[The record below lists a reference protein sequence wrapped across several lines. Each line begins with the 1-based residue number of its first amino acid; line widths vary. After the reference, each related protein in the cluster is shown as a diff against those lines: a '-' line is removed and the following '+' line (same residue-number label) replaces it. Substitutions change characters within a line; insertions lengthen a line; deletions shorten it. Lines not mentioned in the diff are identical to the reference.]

1 MSQSRREP
9 IADAVTS
16 DVATGEVAT
25 GEVATGEDPAA
36 LRELIDRAL
45 DERAERDGYNR
56 KNQITI
62 IAWDGHLDRIW
73 PTLILSTTAAASGM
87 TVNVFFTFW
96 GLFPLVKP
104 DRRRKTGKDWMT
116 KALGVMNPGST
127 QNAKLSR
134 YQFAGMGPWMLGKVA
149 ENYQTPHPTEL
160 LEMARDMGVRLIPCQ
175 MTMDLMGISKDD
187 LIDGLEEPIG
197 AATAL
202 LEMKESAIQLF
213 I

>member
-1 MSQSRREP
+1 MTDQHTDVRTS
-9 IADAVTS
+9 ADES
-16 DVATGEVAT
+16 
-25 GEVATGEDPAA
+25 A
-36 LRELIDRAL
+36 LRELIDHAL
-45 DERAERDGYNR
+45 AEREERDGLNK
-56 KNQITI
+56 KNKITI

-73 PTLILSTTAAASGM
+73 PALILSTTAAASGM
-87 TVNVFFTFW
+87 EVSAFFTFW
-96 GLFPLVKP
+96 GLFPLVRP

-127 QNAKLSR
+127 QKAKLSR
-134 YQFAGMGPWMLGKVA
+134 MNFAGMGPWMLGKVA
-149 ENYQTPHPTEL
+149 ENYKTPHPTEL
-160 LEMARDMGVRLIPCQ
+160 LELARDMGVRLIPCQ
-175 MTMDLMGISKDD
+175 MTMDLMGITKDD

>member
-1 MSQSRREP
+1 MSE
-9 IADAVTS
+9 
-16 DVATGEVAT
+16 ATTNGTDTAN
-25 GEVATGEDPAA
+25 GLDQAA

-45 DERAERDGYNR
+45 DERAADDGYNK
-56 KNQITI
+56 KNKITI

-73 PTLILSTTAAASGM
+73 PTLILSSTAAASGM
-87 TVNVFFTFW
+87 EVSVFFTFW

-116 KALGVMNPGST
+116 KALGAMNPGST
-127 QNAKLSR
+127 QKAKLSR
-134 YQFAGMGPWMLGKVA
+134 YNFAGMGPWMLGKVA
-149 ENYQTPHPTEL
+149 ENYKTPHPTEL
-160 LEMARDMGVRLIPCQ
+160 LELSREMGVRLIPCQ
-175 MTMDLMGISKDD
+175 MTMDLMGVKKED

>member
-1 MSQSRREP
+1 M
-9 IADAVTS
+9 ADQHTDVRTS
-16 DVATGEVAT
+16 ADES
-25 GEVATGEDPAA
+25 A
-36 LRELIDRAL
+36 LRELIDHAL
-45 DERAERDGYNR
+45 AEREERDGLNK
-56 KNQITI
+56 KNKITI
-62 IAWDGHLDRIW
+62 VAWDGHLDRIW
-73 PTLILSTTAAASGM
+73 PTLILSSTAAASGM
-87 TVNVFFTFW
+87 QVSVFFTFW

-104 DRRRKTGKDWMT
+104 ERRRKTGKDWMT

-127 QNAKLSR
+127 QKAKLSR

-149 ENYQTPHPTEL
+149 ENYKTPHPTEL
-160 LEMARDMGVRLIPCQ
+160 LELARDMGVHLIPCQ

-187 LIDGLEEPIG
+187 LIEGLQEPIG

>member
-1 MSQSRREP
+1 MSE
-9 IADAVTS
+9 ATTS
-16 DVATGEVAT
+16 STDTTKGL
-25 GEVATGEDPAA
+25 DQAA

-45 DERAERDGYNR
+45 DERAADDGYNK
-56 KNQITI
+56 KNKITI

-73 PTLILSTTAAASGM
+73 PTLILSSTAAASGM
-87 TVNVFFTFW
+87 EVSVFFTFW

-104 DRRRKTGKDWMT
+104 ERRRKTGKDWMT

-127 QNAKLSR
+127 QKAKLSR
-134 YQFAGMGPWMLGKVA
+134 YNFAGMGPWMLGKVA
-149 ENYQTPHPTEL
+149 ENYKTPHPTEL
-160 LEMARDMGVRLIPCQ
+160 LELSREMGVRLIPCQ
-175 MTMDLMGISKDD
+175 MTMDLMGVKKED

>member
-1 MSQSRREP
+1 MAEP
-9 IADAVTS
+9 IPAAGAPTD
-16 DVATGEVAT
+16 E
-25 GEVATGEDPAA
+25 AA

-45 DERAERDGYNR
+45 DERDGTDGINKR
-56 KNQITI
+56 NKITI
-62 IAWDGHLDRIW
+62 VAWDGHLDRIW

-87 TVNVFFTFW
+87 EVSVFFTFW
-96 GLFPLVKP
+96 GLFPLVRP
-104 DRRRKTGKDWMT
+104 ERRRKTGKDWMT

-127 QNAKLSR
+127 SKAKLSR

-149 ENYQTPHPTEL
+149 ENYKTPHPTEL
-160 LEMARDMGVRLIPCQ
+160 LEIARDMGVRLIPCQ
-175 MTMDLMGISKDD
+175 MTMDLMGVSRED

>member
-1 MSQSRREP
+1 MSETTP
-9 IADAVTS
+9 TVDDTKPL
-16 DVATGEVAT
+16 DE
-25 GEVATGEDPAA
+25 AA

-45 DERAERDGYNR
+45 AEREAENGYN
-56 KNQITI
+56 KQNKITI
-62 IAWDGHLDRIW
+62 VAWDGHLDRIW

-87 TVNVFFTFW
+87 EVSVFFTFW

-104 DRRRKTGKDWMT
+104 ERARKTGKDWMT
-116 KALGVMNPGST
+116 KALGSMNPGST
-127 QNAKLSR
+127 QKAKLSR
-134 YQFAGMGPWMLGKVA
+134 LNFAGMGPWMLGKVA
-149 ENYQTPHPTEL
+149 EDYKTPHPTEL
-160 LEMARDMGVRLIPCQ
+160 LELAQEMGVRLIPCQ
-175 MTMDLMGISKDD
+175 MTMDLMGVSSDD

>member
-1 MSQSRREP
+1 MSE
-9 IADAVTS
+9 VTTNGT
-16 DVATGEVAT
+16 DTTNGL
-25 GEVATGEDPAA
+25 DQAA

-45 DERAERDGYNR
+45 DERAADDGYNK
-56 KNQITI
+56 KNKITI

-73 PTLILSTTAAASGM
+73 PTLILSSTAAASGM
-87 TVNVFFTFW
+87 EVSVFFTFW

-104 DRRRKTGKDWMT
+104 ERRRKTGKDWMT

-127 QNAKLSR
+127 HKAKLSR
-134 YQFAGMGPWMLGKVA
+134 YNFAGMGPWMLGKVA
-149 ENYQTPHPTEL
+149 ENYKTPHPTEL
-160 LEMARDMGVRLIPCQ
+160 LELSREMGVRLIPCQ
-175 MTMDLMGISKDD
+175 MTMDLMGVKKED

>member
-1 MSQSRREP
+1 MTEP
-9 IADAVTS
+9 TADATPVEAS
-16 DVATGEVAT
+16 VDQ
-25 GEVATGEDPAA
+25 AA

-45 DERAERDGYNR
+45 DEREASRIDR
-56 KNQITI
+56 KNKITI
-62 IAWDGHLDRIW
+62 VAWDGHLDRIW
-73 PTLILSTTAAASGM
+73 PTLILSTTAAASAM
-87 TVNVFFTFW
+87 EVSVFFTFW
-96 GLFPLVKP
+96 GLFPLVRP
-104 DRRRKTGKDWMT
+104 ERRRKTGKDWMT

-127 QNAKLSR
+127 QKAKLSR

-149 ENYQTPHPTEL
+149 EDYKTPHPTEL
-160 LEMARDMGVRLIPCQ
+160 LELARDMGVRQIPCQ
-175 MTMDLMGISKDD
+175 MTMDLMGITKDD

>member
-1 MSQSRREP
+1 MSE
-9 IADAVTS
+9 
-16 DVATGEVAT
+16 ATTNGKDTVGAL
-25 GEVATGEDPAA
+25 DQAA

-45 DERAERDGYNR
+45 DERAADDGYNK
-56 KNQITI
+56 KNKITI

-73 PTLILSTTAAASGM
+73 PTLILSSTAAASGM
-87 TVNVFFTFW
+87 EVSVFFTFW

-104 DRRRKTGKDWMT
+104 ERRRKTGKDWMT
-116 KALGVMNPGST
+116 KALGAMNPGST
-127 QNAKLSR
+127 QKAKLSR
-134 YQFAGMGPWMLGKVA
+134 YNFAGMGPWMLGKVA
-149 ENYQTPHPTEL
+149 ENYKTPHPTEL
-160 LEMARDMGVRLIPCQ
+160 LELSREMGVRLIPCQ
-175 MTMDLMGISKDD
+175 MTMDLMGVKKED

>member
-1 MSQSRREP
+1 MS
-9 IADAVTS
+9 DATTNGTS
-16 DVATGEVAT
+16 TTNGLDQ
-25 GEVATGEDPAA
+25 AA

-45 DERAERDGYNR
+45 DERAADDGYNK
-56 KNQITI
+56 KNKITI
-62 IAWDGHLDRIW
+62 VAWDGHLDRIW
-73 PTLILSTTAAASGM
+73 PTLILSSTAAASGM
-87 TVNVFFTFW
+87 EVSVFFTFW

-127 QNAKLSR
+127 QKAKLSR
-134 YQFAGMGPWMLGKVA
+134 YNFAGMGPWMLGKVA
-149 ENYQTPHPTEL
+149 ENYKTPQPTEL
-160 LEMARDMGVRLIPCQ
+160 LELSREMGVRLIPCQ
-175 MTMDLMGISKDD
+175 MTMDLMGVKKED
-187 LIDGLEEPIG
+187 LIEGLEEPIG

>member
-1 MSQSRREP
+1 MSE
-9 IADAVTS
+9 
-16 DVATGEVAT
+16 ATTNGTDTVGAL
-25 GEVATGEDPAA
+25 DQAA

-45 DERAERDGYNR
+45 DERAADDGYNK
-56 KNQITI
+56 KNKITI
-62 IAWDGHLDRIW
+62 IASDGHLDRIW
-73 PTLILSTTAAASGM
+73 PTLILSSTAAASGM
-87 TVNVFFTFW
+87 EVSVFFTFW

-104 DRRRKTGKDWMT
+104 ERRRKTGKDWMT

-127 QNAKLSR
+127 QKAKLSR
-134 YQFAGMGPWMLGKVA
+134 YNFAGMGPWMLGKVA
-149 ENYQTPHPTEL
+149 ENYKTPHPTEL
-160 LEMARDMGVRLIPCQ
+160 LELSREMGVRLIPCQ
-175 MTMDLMGISKDD
+175 MTMDLMGVKKED

>member
-1 MSQSRREP
+1 MAEP
-9 IADAVTS
+9 TTSPEPTPDAV
-16 DVATGEVAT
+16 
-25 GEVATGEDPAA
+25 A
-36 LRELIDRAL
+36 LRALIEEAL
-45 DERAERDGYNR
+45 DERERRDGVNK
-56 KNQITI
+56 KNKITI

-73 PTLILSTTAAASGM
+73 PTLILSTTAAASAM
-87 TVNVFFTFW
+87 EVSVFFTFW
-96 GLFPLVKP
+96 GLFPLVRP
-104 DRRRKTGKDWMT
+104 DRRRTTGKDWMT

-127 QNAKLSR
+127 QKAKLSR

-149 ENYQTPHPTEL
+149 ENYKTPHPTEL
-160 LEMARDMGVRLIPCQ
+160 LELARDMGVRLIPCQ
-175 MTMDLMGISKDD
+175 MTMDLMGISKED

>member
-1 MSQSRREP
+1 MTETTTTNGTTDES
-9 IADAVTS
+9 
-16 DVATGEVAT
+16 
-25 GEVATGEDPAA
+25 A

-45 DERAERDGYNR
+45 EERAEKDGYNR
-56 KNQITI
+56 KNKITI

-73 PTLILSTTAAASGM
+73 PTLILSSTAAASGM
-87 TVNVFFTFW
+87 EVSVFFTFW

-104 DRRRKTGKDWMT
+104 ERRRKTGKDWMT

-127 QNAKLSR
+127 QKAKLSR
-134 YQFAGMGPWMLGKVA
+134 YNFAGMGPWMLGKVA
-149 ENYQTPHPTEL
+149 ENYKTPHPTEL
-160 LEMARDMGVRLIPCQ
+160 LELSREMGVRLIPCQ
-175 MTMDLMGISKDD
+175 MTMDLMGVKKED

-202 LEMKESAIQLF
+202 LEMKDSAIQLF